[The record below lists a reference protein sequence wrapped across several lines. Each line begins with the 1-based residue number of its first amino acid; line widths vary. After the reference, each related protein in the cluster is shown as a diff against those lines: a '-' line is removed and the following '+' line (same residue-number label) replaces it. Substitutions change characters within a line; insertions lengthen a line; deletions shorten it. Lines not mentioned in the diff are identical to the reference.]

1 MVGYNHWG
9 LFDSVANMGVT
20 IIKAE
25 EGKVYV
31 VVNKVFKLVQGSL
44 GEENVW

>member
-31 VVNKVFKLVQGSL
+31 VVNEVFYLV
-44 GEENVW
+44 